1 MTHDRH
7 TLYATALSI
16 ASSPGL
22 LKIWDRIKDAP
33 PEEAYASLEASAP
46 PSTQETIAHRYPGS
60 PVEAAKKIADA
71 CARREIRVVTL
82 WDTDYPP
89 LLREISKP
97 PLVLYCR
104 GTIPPRACISIV
116 GTRDADGES
125 RAIARRIARELA
137 QAGLA
142 ITSGMAVG
150 IDREAHLGAL
160 DEGGMTI
167 GVLANGIDVIYPA
180 QNCDV
185 YREILRRGNCAL
197 VSEYPPQTRAGKWT
211 FARRNRIISGIS
223 AATVIV
229 QAGEKSG
236 ALITARYAVEQNRDV
251 YVCAG
256 PAYDGSYAGCHD
268 LIRGGATLIS
278 SADDILDDI
287 HPRPRI
293 KRKAAIAERECAPT
307 APSYP
312 PSPPPC
318 EPGSLEEKILLI
330 ASKER
335 LDVDS
340 IARIAS
346 VPVAEVREAVSSLE
360 LSGAVRM
367 EGNAVL
373 VAQKL

>member
-1 MTHDRH
+1 MTHERR
-7 TLYATALSI
+7 TLYAIALSI
-16 ASSPGL
+16 ASSPGF

-33 PEEAYASLEASAP
+33 PELAYASLESSAP
-46 PSTQETIAHRYPGS
+46 LAAQETIAARYSGTPI
-60 PVEAAKKIADA
+60 EAAQKIANA
-71 CARREIRVVTL
+71 CARGEIRVVTL
-82 WDTDYPP
+82 WDADYPP

-104 GTIPPRACISIV
+104 GALPSRACLSVV
-116 GTRDADGES
+116 GTRGADAAS
-125 RAIARRIARELA
+125 RAIAQRIAGELA
-137 QAGLA
+137 LAGFTIA
-142 ITSGMAVG
+142 SGMAVG

-160 DEGGMTI
+160 EAGGTTI

-180 QNCDV
+180 QNGDL
-185 YREILRRGNCAL
+185 YREILRRPGCAL

-256 PAYDGSYAGCHD
+256 PAYDARYSGCHE

-278 SADDILDDI
+278 SAGDILADI
-287 HPRPRI
+287 LPGQRT
-293 KRKAAIAERECAPT
+293 KRDAAGATRECAP
-307 APSYP
+307 AASPYP

-340 IARIAS
+340 IARMTGA
-346 VPVAEVREAVSSLE
+346 PVAEVREAVSSLE

-373 VAQKL
+373 AAQKL